1 MTRKRPAMREPPPR
15 ICGSTIRGRSPHC
28 ETRLGRHRERSHS
41 SSTRGS
47 GAMGKMEQWSTG
59 VFGFAG
65 GETRTL
71 RPFYYSITP
80 YSVPRAAEAQRV
92 ALSRTLQLVAPE
104 ALPPPVPGQLPGP
117 PLDPPLL
124 CRHFH
129 YHKPFFLHPFVSSVS
144 LW

>member
-1 MTRKRPAMREPPPR
+1 
-15 ICGSTIRGRSPHC
+15 
-28 ETRLGRHRERSHS
+28 
-41 SSTRGS
+41 
-47 GAMGKMEQWSTG
+47 MGKMEQWSTG
-59 VFGFAG
+59 VFGVAG
-65 GETRTL
+65 GETRRL